1 MAWTNGNYSVF
12 VAVYHADGSV
22 TVEHG
27 GIDLGHGINTK
38 ANKYLLSILCLK
50 QVFQEEIKLIF
61 IYEDDIIL
69 MRVELFS
76 VFMHSKPTILCIRS
90 GNELFTKDTVDVP

>member
-1 MAWTNGNYSVF
+1 MIPARYGVAWTNGNYSVF

-38 ANKYLLSILCLK
+38 ANKYLL
-50 QVFQEEIKLIF
+50 VFYVL
-61 IYEDDIIL
+61 
-69 MRVELFS
+69 
-76 VFMHSKPTILCIRS
+76 SK
-90 GNELFTKDTVDVP
+90 

>member
-1 MAWTNGNYSVF
+1 MLFFQANRWRKRGISLIPSRYGVAWTNGNYSVF

-38 ANKYLLSILCLK
+38 AKKYLLIILCLK
-50 QVFQEEIKLIF
+50 QVI
-61 IYEDDIIL
+61 
-69 MRVELFS
+69 
-76 VFMHSKPTILCIRS
+76 
-90 GNELFTKDTVDVP
+90 